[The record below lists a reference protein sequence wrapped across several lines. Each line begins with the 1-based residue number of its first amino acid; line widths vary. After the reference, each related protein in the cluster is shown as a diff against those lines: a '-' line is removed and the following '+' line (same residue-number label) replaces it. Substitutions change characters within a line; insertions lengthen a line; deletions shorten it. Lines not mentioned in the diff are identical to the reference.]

1 MGKTIVLAFGG
12 NAITKAGQKGTFPE
26 QLANIKETCA
36 HLVGLIKEGHRV
48 VLTHGNGPQVGNL
61 LIKNELSK
69 SVVPAMPL
77 DVCVSNTQG
86 SLGYALQQELTNA
99 LVKEG
104 IHVPVVT
111 VVTRVEVDKDD
122 PAFQNPT
129 KPVGPFY
136 TEEEAKKLREEKGY
150 AMVEDSGRGWRRV
163 VPSPFPL
170 KILEKDAIRAL
181 IEAGAVVIAAG
192 GGGIPVSQNDLGEYS
207 GVEAVIDKDLAGQQL
222 ARDVGADTFVLL
234 TGVSRVAINFG
245 KPSQKELDVITARE
259 GRQYQK
265 EGHFPPGSMGPKM
278 EAALLF
284 VEKGGQKSIIASLEE
299 IGPALKGE
307 TGTTIIPE

>member
-1 MGKTIVLAFGG
+1 MGKTIVIAFGG
-12 NAITKAGQKGTFPE
+12 NAITKAGQRGTFQE
-26 QLANIKETCA
+26 QQANIKETVN
-36 HLVGLIKEGHRV
+36 HLVGLIKAGHRL

-99 LVKEG
+99 LAQEG
-104 IHVPVVT
+104 LKVPVAT
-111 VVTRVEVDKDD
+111 IVTRVQVSPDD
-122 PAFQNPT
+122 PAFTNPT

-136 TEEEAKKLREEKGY
+136 TEDEAKKLTAEKGY
-150 AMVEDSGRGWRRV
+150 TMIEDSGRGWRRV

-170 KILEKDAIRAL
+170 QILEKDAIRSL
-181 IEAGAVVIAAG
+181 LEAGVVVIAAG
-192 GGGIPVSQNDLGEYS
+192 GGGIPVCLNETGGYS

-222 ARDVGADTFVLL
+222 AQDVGADTFVLL

-245 KPSQKELDVITARE
+245 KPNQKELDTITVAE
-259 GRQYQK
+259 GRQYQQ

-284 VEKGGQKSIIASLEE
+284 VEKGGEKSVIAALEE
-299 IGPALKGE
+299 IGEALEGR
-307 TGTTIIPE
+307 TGTAIVAQ